1 MPDMTRRRLLGSAAG
16 AVGGAAALS
25 LLPPS
30 VQRPSPP
37 DRRVTVRCTTS
48 STS

>member
-25 LLPPS
+25 VLSALPPS
-30 VQRPSPP
+30 VRRAVAAGPARPA
-37 DRRVTVRCTTS
+37 R
-48 STS
+48 